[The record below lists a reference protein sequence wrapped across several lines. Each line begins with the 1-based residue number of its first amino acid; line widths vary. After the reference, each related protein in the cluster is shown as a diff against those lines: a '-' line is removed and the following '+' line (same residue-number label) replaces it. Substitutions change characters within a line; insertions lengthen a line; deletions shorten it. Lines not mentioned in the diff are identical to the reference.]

1 MWQTLT
7 YRPNRQALQFKQK
20 QLSQLAPRTP
30 CRPSNQELQNMMSC
44 KAVPRSVN
52 TSGEL

>member
-7 YRPNRQALQFKQK
+7 YRPNGQGLRFKQK
-20 QLSQLAPRTP
+20 QLSQLALRTP
-30 CRPSNQELQNMMSC
+30 CRSSNLELQNMMSC

-52 TSGEL
+52 ISREV